1 VLEHDGN
8 EVDRWSLY
16 MVIGFLATKR
26 KFTLFTKAALLPAA
40 VACSVAWAFAPYQS
54 LLLPSLFTLGSVAL
68 GTLLIAVIRIF
79 PREGLEYLEL
89 IEARFG
95 PKTRAEIWQWYQ
107 ASDQTAPLDV
117 VKIAK
122 EVDEYG
128 RIGRALAK

>member
-1 VLEHDGN
+1 MLEHDGD

-16 MVIGFLATKR
+16 MVIGFLASKR
-26 KFTLFTKAALLPAA
+26 KFTLFTKAALLPAT
-40 VACSVAWAFAPYQS
+40 VACCVAWAFAPYQS
-54 LLLPSLFTLGSVAL
+54 MLLPSLFTLGSVAL

-122 EVDEYG
+122 EVGEYG
-128 RIGRALAK
+128 RIGHASAK